1 MYSNSYHN
9 NASSKDIN
17 NQLLIGLK
25 KHLLIAQDSSN
36 KKEVRLNSLNNI
48 SEVLEYV
55 TYNINESI
63 PEEEKAILEKFFRM
77 LLTKVR
83 VSIINIHSKP
93 ETFTEEIAF
102 ISVLLRF

>member
-1 MYSNSYHN
+1 MYSNPYQN
-9 NASSKDIN
+9 NLSSKEIN

-36 KKEVRLNSLNNI
+36 KKDIRLTSLNNI

-55 TYNINESI
+55 TYNVQDSL

-93 ETFTEEIAF
+93 ETFAEEISF
-102 ISVLLRF
+102 ISVLLKL